1 MNDKTSKD
9 IARVTVANASVRA
22 GRRMLG
28 GVCAGALLVA
38 LGAVSTTTANAA
50 EDLNGWW
57 RGAGTVVYSNGAKE
71 KVQCRAHYSRRG
83 QNLYQVNATCAT
95 PSGKAQ
101 QTASLQKVG
110 DNTYRGGFNN
120 AEYNVSGTMYVVVKG
135 SGQNVRLSSSSG
147 TASLRLTR

>member
-1 MNDKTSKD
+1 MNDTTSKD
-9 IARVTVANASVRA
+9 NARVTVAKASFRS
-22 GRRMLG
+22 GRRVLG
-28 GVCAGALLVA
+28 GVCAGAVLVA
-38 LGAVSTTTANAA
+38 FGAASATDASAA
-50 EDLNGWW
+50 EGLDGWW
-57 RGAGTVVYSNGAKE
+57 RGAGTVVYSNGARE
-71 KVQCRAHYSRRG
+71 KVQCRAHYSKRG

-110 DNTYRGGFNN
+110 DNAYRGGFNN